1 MAAKRLIQNSSS
13 KHGDP
18 KRFWQ
23 KWLLLLAMV
32 PLGVGLLLIISAFTG
47 AVVWGTP
54 RKQVIMGGLYIVFS
68 FVASNAIQ
76 KQWILAAGWAL
87 LGLAAWLGLNQ
98 QETVVKII
106 AAAFL
111 GVSVALLMREFLR
124 RRRRYLDTKGG
135 NLATPITKMGKN

>member
-1 MAAKRLIQNSSS
+1 MAAKPSIQKPSS
-13 KHGDP
+13 KHGHQ
-18 KRFWQ
+18 KRFWE

-32 PLGVGLLLIISAFTG
+32 PLAVGVLLIISAFTD

-54 RKQVIMGGLYIVFS
+54 RKQVIMGGLYILFS

-76 KQWILAAGWAL
+76 KQWNLAAGWTL
-87 LGLAAWLGLNQ
+87 LGLAIWLGLNH

-111 GVSVALLMREFLR
+111 GISVSLLMRELLR
-124 RRRRYLDTKGG
+124 RRRRYLD
-135 NLATPITKMGKN
+135 AERR

>member
-1 MAAKRLIQNSSS
+1 MAAKRFIQNSSS

-23 KWLLLLAMV
+23 KWLLLIAMV
-32 PLGVGLLLIISAFTG
+32 PLAVGVLLIISAVTD

-54 RKQVIMGGLYIVFS
+54 RKQVMMGGLYILFS

-76 KQWILAAGWAL
+76 KQWMLAAGWTL
-87 LGLAAWLGLNQ
+87 LGLAIWLGLNQ

-111 GVSVALLMREFLR
+111 GISVALLMREFLR
-124 RRRRYLDTKGG
+124 RRRRYLCTEKR
-135 NLATPITKMGKN
+135 

>member
-18 KRFWQ
+18 KPFWQ
-23 KWLLLLAMV
+23 KWLLLLVMV
-32 PLGVGLLLIISAFTG
+32 PLGVGVLLIICVLTD
-47 AVVWGTP
+47 VLVWDTP
-54 RKQVIMGGLYIVFS
+54 RKQVMMGGLYILFS

-76 KQWILAAGWAL
+76 KQWLLAAGWAL
-87 LGLAAWLGLNQ
+87 LGLAAWLGLSQ

-111 GVSVALLMREFLR
+111 GMSVAVLMREFLR
-124 RRRRYLDTKGG
+124 RRRRYLDTERR
-135 NLATPITKMGKN
+135 

>member
-1 MAAKRLIQNSSS
+1 MEGKRLIQSSS
-13 KHGDP
+13 STHADP

-54 RKQVIMGGLYIVFS
+54 RKQVIMGGLYILLS
-68 FVASNAIQ
+68 FVASNTIQ

-98 QETVVKII
+98 QEAVFKII

-111 GVSVALLMREFLR
+111 GISVALLMREFLR
-124 RRRRYLDTKGG
+124 RRRRYLDGKDA
-135 NLATPITKMGKN
+135 NLRTPITKTGKD

>member
-1 MAAKRLIQNSSS
+1 MAAKRFIQNSSS
-13 KHGDP
+13 KHEGP

-23 KWLLLLAMV
+23 KWPLLLAMV
-32 PLGVGLLLIISAFTG
+32 PLGVGILLIITAFTD

-54 RKQVIMGGLYIVFS
+54 RKQVVMGGLYILFS

-76 KQWILAAGWAL
+76 KQWILAAGWTL

-98 QETVVKII
+98 EETVVKII

-111 GVSVALLMREFLR
+111 GISVALLMREFLR

-135 NLATPITKMGKN
+135 NVPAAITKMGKN

>member
-1 MAAKRLIQNSSS
+1 MAAKPSIQKASL
-13 KHGDP
+13 KHGHQ
-18 KRFWQ
+18 KRSRE

-32 PLGVGLLLIISAFTG
+32 PLAVGILLIISALTD

-54 RKQVIMGGLYIVFS
+54 RKQILMGVFYILFS

-76 KQWILAAGWAL
+76 KQWNLAASWTL
-87 LGLAAWLGLNQ
+87 LGLAIWLGLNR

-111 GVSVALLMREFLR
+111 GISVSLLMREFLR
-124 RRRRYLDTKGG
+124 RRRRYLDTERR
-135 NLATPITKMGKN
+135 

>member
-1 MAAKRLIQNSSS
+1 MAVKPSIQKPSS
-13 KHGDP
+13 KHGHD
-18 KRFWQ
+18 KRLWQ

-32 PLGVGLLLIISAFTG
+32 PLAVGVLLIISAFTD

-54 RKQVIMGGLYIVFS
+54 RKQIMMGGLYILFS

-76 KQWILAAGWAL
+76 KQWNLAASWTL
-87 LGLAAWLGLNQ
+87 LGLAIWLGLNR

-111 GVSVALLMREFLR
+111 GISVSLLMREFLR
-124 RRRRYLDTKGG
+124 RRRRYLD
-135 NLATPITKMGKN
+135 AERR